1 MSGGLEIENLERSAV
16 RSGFEDVKKKEKRRK
31 HYGGVFLGVV
41 ACRRRLQLT
50 FFSLFFNVFL
60 STHRLLGVFIC
71 IFVFKKSPLST
82 RPLLSLRVAETL
94 SPKESERER
103 ERRGAFSIVGRNFV
117 KLKTSS
123 FRNR

>member
-1 MSGGLEIENLERSAV
+1 M
-16 RSGFEDVKKKEKRRK
+16 KKKEKRRK
-31 HYGGVFLGVV
+31 NYGGVCIGVV

-50 FFSLFFNVFL
+50 FFFLFYNVFL

-103 ERRGAFSIVGRNFV
+103 RGAFSIVGKKFRQVKNFFFPKQV
-117 KLKTSS
+117 DLPFKTKSFVADAALKHQ
-123 FRNR
+123 RL